1 MDKIKILK
9 GLGLLASLLS
19 IAGTVLGEIANE
31 KKTDRIIEEKVQK
44 AIIQRE
50 EKNKEKES

>member
-1 MDKIKILK
+1 MDKIKIIK

-31 KKTDRIIEEKVQK
+31 KKMDRIIEEKVQK